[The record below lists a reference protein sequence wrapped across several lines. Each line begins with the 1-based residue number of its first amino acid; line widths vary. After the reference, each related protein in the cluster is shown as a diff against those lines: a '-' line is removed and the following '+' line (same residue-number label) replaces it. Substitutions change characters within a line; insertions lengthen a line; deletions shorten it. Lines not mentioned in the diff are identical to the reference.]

1 MAHEA
6 VAAIR
11 QAMPPRACDC
21 HTHVIGAAEAYPMA
35 PDRHYTPGPASAAR
49 LRRHLEQTGMARVVV
64 VQPSVY
70 GTDNT
75 CLLDALRELDGRA
88 RGVAVIDSGF
98 TPASLRTLHDG
109 GVRGV
114 RVNLESGG
122 LQDVRD
128 AERALAAISAQ
139 VADLGWHVQLYAAY
153 GVIEALA
160 PVLAGLPCP
169 VVLDHFAMA
178 PWSPAAGAVLAD
190 LLRSGRVHLK
200 LSAPY
205 RLASQPDAAQWA
217 RMLGEQAP
225 SALLWGSD
233 WPHTARAP
241 GKAAHEV
248 SPYRKIGPKRLLA
261 DLARWL
267 PTEALR
273 QAVLADNP
281 DRLYWR

>member
-1 MAHEA
+1 MAA
-6 VAAIR
+6 TAADIR
-11 QAMPPRACDC
+11 AALPALACDC
-21 HTHVIGAAEAYPMA
+21 HTHVIGAAASYPMA
-35 PDRHYTPGPASAAR
+35 ADRHYTPGPAPTAR
-49 LRRHLEQTGMARVVV
+49 LRHHLEQTGMARVVI

-70 GTDNT
+70 GTDNR
-75 CLLDALRELDGRA
+75 CLLHALADMDGRA
-88 RGVAVIDSGF
+88 RGIAVIDAGS
-98 TPASLRTLHDG
+98 TPGQLRSLHDG

-114 RVNLESGG
+114 RVNLESAG
-122 LQDVRD
+122 LHDIGA
-128 AERALAAISAQ
+128 AERALAGVAAQ
-139 VADLGWHVQLYAAY
+139 VAGLGWHVQLYAAH
-153 GVIEALA
+153 GVIAALA
-160 PVLAGLPCP
+160 SRLAALPCP

-178 PWSPAAGAVLAD
+178 PWSPEAAAPLVD

-205 RLASQPDAAQWA
+205 RLADPDDAARWA
-217 RMLGEQAP
+217 QALCREVP

-248 SPYRKIGPKRLLA
+248 SPYRPIGPDRLLD

-267 PTEALR
+267 PSPELR

>member
-1 MAHEA
+1 MEL
-6 VAAIR
+6 
-11 QAMPPRACDC
+11 ACDC
-21 HTHVIGAAEAYPMA
+21 HTHVIGAAASYPMVA
-35 PDRHYTPGPASAAR
+35 DRRYTPGPASAAQ
-49 LRRHLEQTGMARVVV
+49 LRRHLEQTGMARVII

-70 GTDNT
+70 GTDNR
-75 CLLDALRELDGRA
+75 CLLDALADMDGQA
-88 RGVAVIDSGF
+88 RGVAVIDAGF
-98 TPASLRTLHDG
+98 TPAQLRALHEG

-114 RVNLESGG
+114 RVNLESAG
-122 LQDVRD
+122 LHDIGA
-128 AERALAAISAQ
+128 AEQALAAVAAQ
-139 VADLGWHVQLYAAY
+139 VAGLGWHVQLYAAH
-153 GVIEALA
+153 GVIAALA
-160 PVLAGLPCP
+160 PRLAALPCP

-178 PWSPAAGAVLAD
+178 SWSAEAAAVLTG

-205 RLASQPDAAQWA
+205 RLADPEDAARWA
-217 RMLGEQAP
+217 QALCREVP
-225 SALLWGSD
+225 TALLWGSD

-248 SPYRKIGPKRLLA
+248 SPYRQVAPGSLLA

-267 PTEALR
+267 PTPELR